1 MANGLRVVGGVELV
15 HDSRVTANLAVLVGE
30 PGASGTS
37 RSDEQVDL
45 RQLARNVGVCDVWV
59 APTDRKMP
67 ESFSEKHSACPS
79 AGFSDP
85 GRRGAGSDVLRSG
98 YIPSADLTRP

>member
-1 MANGLRVVGGVELV
+1 MANGLLVVGGVELV

-37 RSDEQVDL
+37 SWFDEQVDL
-45 RQLARNVGVCDVWV
+45 RQLAGNVGVRDVWV

-67 ESFSEKHSACPS
+67 GSVFEKRSACPS
-79 AGFSDP
+79 ASDP
-85 GRRGAGSDVLRSG
+85 GRRGAGSDVL
-98 YIPSADLTRP
+98 